1 MESAIYEGSLTHV
14 RRTAPARAFR
24 YPIYMLYLDLDE
36 LTTLGRALR
45 PVLGVEGAGLC
56 CFRRGDYRGDPGRP
70 LKDVVL
76 DDVER
81 ALGAR
86 PDGAVRL
93 LTHVRTLGRAFN
105 PVSFYYCFA
114 NGGELRAVV
123 AEITNTPWGERHA
136 YVVPATDGAVSA
148 TFAKAFHVSPFL
160 PMDQSYEWSIPI
172 PGQHLLVEMVN
183 TRSGEEVFRARLAL
197 VARPLTRL
205 GLLRRLVTA
214 PFMSLRVLAAIYAQA
229 FRLWLARAPLYPH
242 PKTRLPATARTDA

>member
-14 RRTAPARAFR
+14 RREAPARAFR
-24 YPIYMLYLDLDE
+24 VPLYMLYLDLDE
-36 LTTLGRALR
+36 LAALPRTLR
-45 PVLGVEGAGLC
+45 PVLGVEGPGLC
-56 CFRRGDYRGDPGRP
+56 SFRRVDYRGDAGRP

-114 NGGELRAVV
+114 KGGELRAVV

-136 YVVPATDGAVSA
+136 YVVPASDGGA
-148 TFAKAFHVSPFL
+148 TASFPKAFHVSPFL
-160 PMDQSYEWSIPI
+160 PMDQQYEWRLPA
-172 PGQHLLVEMVN
+172 PGRQLVVEMAN

-197 VARPLTRL
+197 VARPLTRV
-205 GLLRRLVTA
+205 GLLGRLVAA
-214 PFMSLRVLAAIYAQA
+214 PFMSLRVLAAIYLQA
-229 FRLWLARAPLYPH
+229 LRLWLARAPLYPH
-242 PKTRLPATARTDA
+242 PKTRLRAAARTDA